1 MDASIQKYLTNQNDI
16 YHMKRI
22 LTILAAII
30 CLCSCEKQ
38 EQSHWLYNMWS
49 GEYDITMTN
58 NDTGEKE
65 PHVGIISLEFSDDR
79 SECVVQKGV
88 TDLYAVTRKTFKVYL
103 NEAEKIFVLNEG
115 DYDSRIL
122 YWGQITTAGKCTLNF
137 YSGDELVT
145 VELVAY
151 KLE

>member
-1 MDASIQKYLTNQNDI
+1 
-16 YHMKRI
+16 MKRI
-22 LTILAAII
+22 LIILAAIV

-58 NDTGEKE
+58 NDTGEQE
-65 PHVGIISLEFSDDR
+65 PHVAGISLEFTDDR
-79 SECVVQKGV
+79 SECVVHKGV
-88 TDLYAVTRKTFKVYL
+88 KDHYTVTRKTYKAYL
-103 NEAEKIFVLNEG
+103 NETEKIFVLNEG

-122 YWGQITTAGKCTLNF
+122 YWGQITTAGKCTLSF

-145 VELVAY
+145 VELATH

>member
-1 MDASIQKYLTNQNDI
+1 
-16 YHMKRI
+16 MKRI
-22 LTILAAII
+22 LTILAVII

-38 EQSHWLYNMWS
+38 EQSHWLYNVWS

-65 PHVGIISLEFSDDR
+65 PHVGVISLEFSDDR

-88 TDLYAVTRKTFKVYL
+88 ADLYAVTRKTFKAYL

-122 YWGQITTAGKCTLNF
+122 YWGQITSGGKCILNF
-137 YSGDELVT
+137 YRGEELIT
-145 VELVAY
+145 VELVAH

>member
-1 MDASIQKYLTNQNDI
+1 
-16 YHMKRI
+16 MKRI
-22 LTILAAII
+22 LTILATII

-65 PHVGIISLEFSDDR
+65 PQVGVISLEFSDDR
-79 SECVVQKGV
+79 SECVVVRGV
-88 TDLYAVTRKTFKVYL
+88 KDLYAVTRTTYKAYL
-103 NEAEKIFVLNEG
+103 NEAENIFVLNEG

-122 YWGQITTAGKCTLNF
+122 YRGQITADGKCTLNF
-137 YSGDELVT
+137 YRGEELTT
-145 VELVAY
+145 VNLIPY
-151 KLE
+151 KLK

>member
-1 MDASIQKYLTNQNDI
+1 M
-16 YHMKRI
+16 MKRI
-22 LTILAAII
+22 IFII
-30 CLCSCEKQ
+30 AVTFCLCACEKQ
-38 EQSHWLYNMWS
+38 ERSHWLYNMWS

-65 PHVGIISLEFSDDR
+65 PHVGVISLEFSDDR

-88 TDLYAVTRKTFKVYL
+88 KDLYAVTRKTFKAYL
-103 NEAEKIFVLNEG
+103 NEAEKSFMLNEG

-122 YWGQITTAGKCTLNF
+122 YWGQITADGKCTLNF
-137 YSGDELVT
+137 YRGEELTT
-145 VELVAY
+145 VELVAH

>member
-1 MDASIQKYLTNQNDI
+1 
-16 YHMKRI
+16 MKRI
-22 LTILAAII
+22 LTILAVII

-38 EQSHWLYNMWS
+38 EQSHWLYNVWS

-65 PHVGIISLEFSDDR
+65 PHVGVISLEFSDDR

-88 TDLYAVTRKTFKVYL
+88 KDLYAVTRTTYKAYL
-103 NEAEKIFVLNEG
+103 NETEKIFVLNEG

-122 YWGQITTAGKCTLNF
+122 YWGQITSGGKCILNF
-137 YSGDELVT
+137 YRGEELIT
-145 VELVAY
+145 VELVEH

>member
-1 MDASIQKYLTNQNDI
+1 
-16 YHMKRI
+16 MKRI
-22 LTILAAII
+22 FTILATII

-58 NDTGEKE
+58 NDIGEKE
-65 PHVGIISLEFSDDR
+65 PHVGVISLEFSDDR
-79 SECVVQKGV
+79 SECVVVGGV
-88 TDLYAVTRKTFKVYL
+88 KDLFAVTRITYKAYL

-122 YWGQITTAGKCTLNF
+122 YWGHLTSGGKCILNF
-137 YSGDELVT
+137 YRDEELTT
-145 VELVAY
+145 VNLIPS
-151 KLE
+151 KLK

>member
-1 MDASIQKYLTNQNDI
+1 
-16 YHMKRI
+16 MKKV
-22 LTILAAII
+22 LSILAAII

-49 GEYDITMTN
+49 GE
-58 NDTGEKE
+58 
-65 PHVGIISLEFSDDR
+65 PHVAGISLEFSDDR
-79 SECVVQKGV
+79 SECVVHEGV
-88 TDLYAVTRKTFKVYL
+88 KDHYTVTGKTYKAYL
-103 NEAEKIFVLNEG
+103 NEIEKIFVLNEG

-122 YWGQITTAGKCTLNF
+122 YWGQITTSGKCTLNF

-145 VELVAY
+145 VELAAH

>member
-1 MDASIQKYLTNQNDI
+1 
-16 YHMKRI
+16 MKRT
-22 LTILAAII
+22 LTLLTAII

-38 EQSHWLYNMWS
+38 EQSHWLHNLWS

-65 PHVGIISLEFSDDR
+65 PHVGTISLEFYEDR

-88 TDLYAVTRKTFKVYL
+88 KDLYAVTRTTYKAYL
-103 NEAEKIFVLNEG
+103 NETEKIFVLNEG

-122 YWGQITTAGKCTLNF
+122 YWGQITADDKCILNF
-137 YSGDELVT
+137 YRDEELIT
-145 VELVAY
+145 VDLVAH
-151 KLE
+151 KIE

>member
-1 MDASIQKYLTNQNDI
+1 M
-16 YHMKRI
+16 MKRI
-22 LTILAAII
+22 IFII
-30 CLCSCEKQ
+30 AVAFCLCACEKQ
-38 EQSHWLYNMWS
+38 QSHWLYNMWS

-58 NDTGEKE
+58 NDTGEHE
-65 PHVGIISLEFSDDR
+65 PHVASISLEFSDDR
-79 SECVVQKGV
+79 SECVVQRGV
-88 TDLYAVTRKTFKVYL
+88 KDHYTVTRKTYKAYL
-103 NEAEKIFVLNEG
+103 NETEKIFVLNEG

-145 VELVAY
+145 VELVAH

>member
-1 MDASIQKYLTNQNDI
+1 
-16 YHMKRI
+16 MKKVLSI
-22 LTILAAII
+22 LTVIM

-38 EQSHWLYNMWS
+38 VESHWLYNMWS
-49 GEYDITMTN
+49 GEYDITMLN
-58 NDTGEKE
+58 NDTGEHE
-65 PHVGIISLEFSDDR
+65 PHVGVISLEFSDDR
-79 SECVVQKGV
+79 SECVVQGGV
-88 TDLYAVTRKTFKVYL
+88 KDHYTVTRKTYKAYL
-103 NEAEKIFVLNEG
+103 NETEKIFVLNEG

-145 VELVAY
+145 VELAAH

>member
-1 MDASIQKYLTNQNDI
+1 M
-16 YHMKRI
+16 MKRI
-22 LTILAAII
+22 IFII
-30 CLCSCEKQ
+30 AVTFCLSACEKQ
-38 EQSHWLYNMWS
+38 ERSHWLYNMWS

-58 NDTGEKE
+58 NDTGEQE
-65 PHVGIISLEFSDDR
+65 PHVAGISLEFSDDR
-79 SECVVQKGV
+79 SECIVQGGV
-88 TDLYAVTRKTFKVYL
+88 KDHYTVTRKTYKAYL
-103 NEAEKIFVLNEG
+103 NETEKIFVLNEG

-145 VELVAY
+145 VELAAH

>member
-1 MDASIQKYLTNQNDI
+1 MN
-16 YHMKRI
+16 RI
-22 LTILAAII
+22 LTILAAIF

-38 EQSHWLYNMWS
+38 EQSNWLHDLWS

-65 PHVGIISLEFSDDR
+65 PHVGTISLEFYEDR

-88 TDLYAVTRKTFKVYL
+88 KDLYAVTRTTYKAYL
-103 NEAEKIFVLNEG
+103 NETEKIFVLNEG

-122 YWGQITTAGKCTLNF
+122 YWGQITSGGKCILNF
-137 YSGDELVT
+137 YRGEELIT
-145 VELVAY
+145 VELLAH

>member
-1 MDASIQKYLTNQNDI
+1 
-16 YHMKRI
+16 MKRI
-22 LTILAAII
+22 LTLLAAVI

-38 EQSHWLYNMWS
+38 EQSHWLHNLWN

-65 PHVGIISLEFSDDR
+65 PHVGVISLEFSDDR
-79 SECVVQKGV
+79 SECIVEGGV
-88 TDLYAVTRKTFKVYL
+88 KDLFAVTRTTYKAYL

-122 YWGQITTAGKCTLNF
+122 YWGHLTSGGKCILNF
-137 YSGDELVT
+137 YRDEELTT
-145 VELVAY
+145 VNLIPS
-151 KLE
+151 KLK

>member
-1 MDASIQKYLTNQNDI
+1 
-16 YHMKRI
+16 MKRI
-22 LTILAAII
+22 LTILATII

-65 PHVGIISLEFSDDR
+65 PQVDVISLEFSDDR
-79 SECVVQKGV
+79 SECVVVGGV
-88 TDLYAVTRKTFKVYL
+88 KDLLAVTRTTYKAYL

-122 YWGQITTAGKCTLNF
+122 YWGQITADGKCTLNF
-137 YSGDELVT
+137 YRGEELTAVN
-145 VELVAY
+145 LIPY
-151 KLE
+151 KLK

>member
-1 MDASIQKYLTNQNDI
+1 M
-16 YHMKRI
+16 MKRI
-22 LTILAAII
+22 IFII
-30 CLCSCEKQ
+30 AVTFCLSACEKQ
-38 EQSHWLYNMWS
+38 ERSHWLYNMWS

-65 PHVGIISLEFSDDR
+65 PHVGVISLEFSDDR
-79 SECVVQKGV
+79 SACVVQKGV
-88 TDLYAVTRKTFKVYL
+88 TDLYAVTRKTFKAYL
-103 NEAEKIFVLNEG
+103 NEEEKSFMLNEG

-122 YWGQITTAGKCTLNF
+122 YWGQITADGKSTLNF

-145 VELVAY
+145 VELVAH

>member
-1 MDASIQKYLTNQNDI
+1 
-16 YHMKRI
+16 MKRI
-22 LTILAAII
+22 ITILAAII

-38 EQSHWLYNMWS
+38 EQSHWLYNVWS

-65 PHVGIISLEFSDDR
+65 PHVGVISLEFSDDR

-88 TDLYAVTRKTFKVYL
+88 ADLYAVTRKTFKAYL

-122 YWGQITTAGKCTLNF
+122 YWGQITSGGKCILNF
-137 YSGDELVT
+137 YRGEELIT
-145 VELVAY
+145 VELVAH

>member
-1 MDASIQKYLTNQNDI
+1 
-16 YHMKRI
+16 MKRI
-22 LTILAAII
+22 LTILAAIA

-58 NDTGEKE
+58 NDTGEQE
-65 PHVGIISLEFSDDR
+65 PHVAGISLEFSDDR

-88 TDLYAVTRKTFKVYL
+88 KDHYTVTRKTYKAYL
-103 NEAEKIFVLNEG
+103 NETEKTFVLNEG

-122 YWGQITTAGKCTLNF
+122 YWGQITAGGKCTLNF
-137 YSGDELVT
+137 NSGEELIT
-145 VELVAY
+145 GELVAP

>member
-1 MDASIQKYLTNQNDI
+1 MN
-16 YHMKRI
+16 RI
-22 LTILAAII
+22 LTIVAVII

-65 PHVGIISLEFSDDR
+65 PHVGSISLEFYEDR

-88 TDLYAVTRKTFKVYL
+88 KDLYAVTRTTYKAYL
-103 NEAEKIFVLNEG
+103 NETEKIFVLNEG

-145 VELVAY
+145 VELATH

>member
-1 MDASIQKYLTNQNDI
+1 
-16 YHMKRI
+16 MKRI
-22 LTILAAII
+22 ITILAAIV

-49 GEYDITMTN
+49 GEYDVTMTN
-58 NDTGEKE
+58 NDTGEHE
-65 PHVGIISLEFSDDR
+65 PHLASISLEFYDDR
-79 SECVVQKGV
+79 SECIVQRGV
-88 TDLYAVTRKTFKVYL
+88 KDHYTVTRKTYKAYL
-103 NEAEKIFVLNEG
+103 NETEKIFVLNEG

-122 YWGQITTAGKCTLNF
+122 YWGQITPSGKCILNF

-145 VELVAY
+145 VELAAH

>member
-1 MDASIQKYLTNQNDI
+1 M
-16 YHMKRI
+16 MKRI
-22 LTILAAII
+22 IFII
-30 CLCSCEKQ
+30 AVAFCLCACEKQ
-38 EQSHWLYNMWS
+38 QSHWLYNMWS

-58 NDTGEKE
+58 NDTGEHE
-65 PHVGIISLEFSDDR
+65 PHVAGISLEFSDDR
-79 SECVVQKGV
+79 SECIVQGGV
-88 TDLYAVTRKTFKVYL
+88 KDHYTVTGKTYKAYL
-103 NEAEKIFVLNEG
+103 NEIEKIFVLNEG

-145 VELVAY
+145 VELVAH

>member
-1 MDASIQKYLTNQNDI
+1 
-16 YHMKRI
+16 MKRI
-22 LTILAAII
+22 LITILAAVI

-38 EQSHWLYNMWS
+38 EQSHWLHNLWN

-65 PHVGIISLEFSDDR
+65 PHVGVISLEFSDDR
-79 SECVVQKGV
+79 SECIVEGGV
-88 TDLYAVTRKTFKVYL
+88 KDLLAITRTTYKAYL

-122 YWGQITTAGKCTLNF
+122 YWGQITADGKCTLNF
-137 YSGDELVT
+137 YRGEELMT
-145 VELVAY
+145 VELTTY
-151 KLE
+151 ERE

>member
-1 MDASIQKYLTNQNDI
+1 
-16 YHMKRI
+16 MKKVLSI
-22 LTILAAII
+22 LTVIM

-38 EQSHWLYNMWS
+38 VQSHWLYNRWS

-58 NDTGEKE
+58 NDTGEHE
-65 PHVGIISLEFSDDR
+65 PHIGVISLEFSDDR
-79 SECVVQKGV
+79 SECVVNGGV
-88 TDLYAVTRKTFKVYL
+88 KDHYTVTGKTYKAYL
-103 NEAEKIFVLNEG
+103 NEIEKIFVLNEG

-145 VELVAY
+145 VELAAH